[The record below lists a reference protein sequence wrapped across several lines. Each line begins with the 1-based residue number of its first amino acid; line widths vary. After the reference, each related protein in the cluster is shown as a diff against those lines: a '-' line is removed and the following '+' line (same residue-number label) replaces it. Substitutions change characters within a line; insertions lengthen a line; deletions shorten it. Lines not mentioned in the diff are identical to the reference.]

1 MQLVHAD
8 KVVEASDLGWS
19 PGQWPKLCHLG
30 KMIDGDIREDEILYV
45 DYMNYDTEV
54 LTRVFND

>member
-1 MQLVHAD
+1 MELVQAD

-19 PGQWPKLCHLG
+19 PGQWPKCCFLG
-30 KMIDGDIREDEILYV
+30 QMVNGDIREDEILYV
-45 DYMNYDTEV
+45 DYMNYETEV